1 MTTAT
6 KDDEILTRLNTIF
19 RDVLDD
25 DDVVLTPATVAD
37 DVEGWDSLA
46 HVRLMLTVERAFSLK
61 FTAAQVGR
69 LKNVGDLVALIADR
83 LP

>member
-6 KDDEILTRLNTIF
+6 KDDEILTRLNAIF

-25 DDVVLTPATVAD
+25 DEIALTTATVAD

-46 HVRLMLTVERAFSLK
+46 HVRLMLTVERAFSIK
-61 FTAAQVGR
+61 FTAAQVAR

>member
-6 KDDEILTRLNTIF
+6 KDDEILARLNTIF

-25 DDVVLTPATVAD
+25 DEIDLTPATVAD

-69 LKNVGDLVALIADR
+69 LKNVGDLVALIAER

>member
-6 KDDEILTRLNTIF
+6 KDDEILGRLNTIF

-25 DDVVLTPATVAD
+25 DEIDLTPATVAD